1 MKAGHIWQRWDIYC
15 MLEECSE
22 HENFLLITNKKQNGT
37 FLHSE
42 TFLPTDW
49 QYIWKRKANAY
60 HTPWSKSTDAIFW
73 QLQDPGMHYIA
84 DFGSVILTYLPQDQY
99 KKSVLF
105 FCIRSII
112 TDSNFVLYTS
122 SQLCTYLHP
131 ILYFQVHLTRLH
143 LNTSWKTRH
152 LVFSHI
158 TSKKEISSS
167 SRALKTFT
175 SGTIYKNVIWKVNSR
190 PILTHPVV

>member
-15 MLEECSE
+15 MLEERSE

-99 KKSVLF
+99 KKVFFFFFLHSVHYNRFKLCSLHF
-105 FCIRSII
+105 FSA
-112 TDSNFVLYTS
+112 VY
-122 SQLCTYLHP
+122 
-131 ILYFQVHLTRLH
+131 
-143 LNTSWKTRH
+143 
-152 LVFSHI
+152 
-158 TSKKEISSS
+158 
-167 SRALKTFT
+167 
-175 SGTIYKNVIWKVNSR
+175 
-190 PILTHPVV
+190 ILTSYTVYSSPSDQAAS